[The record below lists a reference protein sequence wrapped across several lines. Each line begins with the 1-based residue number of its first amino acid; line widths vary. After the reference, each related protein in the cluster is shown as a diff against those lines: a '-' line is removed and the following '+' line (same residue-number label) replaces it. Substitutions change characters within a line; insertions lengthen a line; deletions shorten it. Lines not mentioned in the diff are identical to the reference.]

1 VWKVE
6 KPKRPPTIFL
16 KLRFPHTNKL
26 TGGVDPIQEQ
36 GFERDVLA
44 RCWLS
49 IESIE
54 SIGLIF
60 IRPYLCAMTF
70 RSIVA
75 LGRPEHWVKNLFIFL
90 PAFFAAR
97 LMEGEVLRNAIL
109 GFVAFSLTASSVYA
123 LNDLVDAPQDRNHP
137 DKCRRPIASGAIS
150 PFQGMVL
157 GAVWLA
163 GGLALSAYLRPE
175 MLIFTILYFLV
186 NVAYSLSL
194 KHLAI
199 IDVSLIGL
207 GFLLRV
213 LAGGAVTG
221 VAVSHWLIVLTFLL
235 ALILGLAKRRG
246 EYLVAMGESNFRRAL
261 EGYNLP
267 FLDMSMVVCSTVA
280 IVAYLMYCFSPEVTQ
295 RIGSDK
301 IFYTAFFVVVG
312 ILRYLQ
318 LTMVFGKTESPT
330 RALLRDGFLQIVLLA
345 WIGSF
350 AWLLYGKKW
359 LFDLPLPTG

>member
-1 VWKVE
+1 
-6 KPKRPPTIFL
+6 
-16 KLRFPHTNKL
+16 
-26 TGGVDPIQEQ
+26 
-36 GFERDVLA
+36 
-44 RCWLS
+44 
-49 IESIE
+49 
-54 SIGLIF
+54 
-60 IRPYLCAMTF
+60 MTF
-70 RSIVA
+70 RSVVA
-75 LGRPEHWVKNLFIFL
+75 LARPEHWVKNLFLFL

-97 LMEGEVLRNAIL
+97 LAEGEVFKNALL
-109 GFVAFSLTASSVYA
+109 GFVAFSLTASAVYA

-137 DKCRRPIASGAIS
+137 DKCRRPIASGAIGHREGIFIMAILLS
-150 PFQGMVL
+150 
-157 GAVWLA
+157 A
-163 GGLALSAYLRPE
+163 GLALSAYLRPE
-175 MLIFTILYFLV
+175 MLIFAVLYFLV

-194 KHLAI
+194 KHFAI
-199 IDVSLIGL
+199 VDVSLIGV

-246 EYLVAMGESNFRRAL
+246 EYVVAMGESNFRKAL

-280 IVAYLMYCFSPEVTQ
+280 VVAYLMYCFSPEVTG

-318 LTMVFGKTESPT
+318 LTLVFGKTESPT
-330 RALLRDGFLQIVLLA
+330 RALLRDGFLQVILLA

-359 LFDLPLPTG
+359 FLG